1 MIKRLVVKGLNHRAD
16 GTHDLEF
23 HPDLNLFTGPNGSGK
38 TTLLKLIWYL
48 ISGKLEHIFP
58 EMPFQFILIKTDAFT
73 LDMLQ
78 VNPGKIEL
86 TWKFAGEKTSTVA
99 LTVHRDTGA
108 LERCDEG
115 EVKVEAMNQRIAQ
128 TTKSSLFFPTFRR
141 IEGEFPGFS
150 GDKESAA
157 AGSLKEETDV
167 SLNGHRFVDAV
178 STEDMRQLLAQPYAK
193 RCKNPKAELAALSC
207 KILHYGGIRFRD
219 GIVLG
224 EADDAFPSNQL
235 SAGEKQMLNFLCY
248 NAFRGNSAVFIDEPE
263 INLHVDW
270 QRLLLPVLLEQD
282 TGNQFFVA
290 THSPFVA
297 VRYPD
302 REFFLADDWEGEV

>member
-1 MIKRLVVKGLNHRAD
+1 MIYRLVVKGLNNRAD

-23 HPDLNLFTGPNGSGK
+23 YSDLNIFTGPNGSGK
-38 TTLLKLIWYL
+38 TALLKLIWYL
-48 ISGKLEHIFP
+48 ISGNLARVFAEI
-58 EMPFQFILIKTDAFT
+58 PFQFVLMKTDTFA

-78 VNPGKIEL
+78 VNPG
-86 TWKFAGEKTSTVA
+86 TVA
-99 LTVHRDTGA
+99 LTWTFAGQKTATATVSVDCDTGA
-108 LERCDEG
+108 LEQRDESA
-115 EVKVEAMNQRIAQ
+115 VKFDAMNQRIAQ

-141 IEGEFPGFS
+141 IEGEFPYFS
-150 GDKESAA
+150 GDKESAGF
-157 AGSLKEETDV
+157 GSLNEKSEV
-167 SLNGHRFVDAV
+167 SLNGHRFVDSV
-178 STEDMRQLLAQPYAK
+178 STEAMGQLFAQPYAK
-193 RCKNPKAELAALSC
+193 SFKNPKAELSALSC
-207 KILHYGGIRFRD
+207 KILQCRGIRFRD
-219 GIVLG
+219 ELVLG
-224 EADDAFPSNQL
+224 EADDAVSSNQL

-282 TGNQFFVA
+282 TRNQFFVA
-290 THSPFVA
+290 THSPFVY